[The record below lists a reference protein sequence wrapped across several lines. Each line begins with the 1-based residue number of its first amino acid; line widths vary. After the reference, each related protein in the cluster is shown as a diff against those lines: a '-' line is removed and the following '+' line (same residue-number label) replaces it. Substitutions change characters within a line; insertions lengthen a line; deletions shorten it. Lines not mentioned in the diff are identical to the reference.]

1 MRCGFLGV
9 TFVHPTRTWKV
20 RLFWINLVIPCNKF
34 QNCHTLPYPHLQ
46 LFYQNWFVS
55 GVLTF
60 IIKVRCRLNLPY
72 SVVGCFQ
79 LFRCHFH
86 GSLLYSFYCISGLF
100 HSRGTQ
106 LVWSVYQFSP
116 VHGSLICLTLS
127 WDITALSP
135 ATPGGRNKT
144 GRLHL
149 ILISSLS
156 YSDTLFNGVI
166 LLLAISLLSA
176 FYLSMVNRKTIVKLM
191 KCASFCD
198 LFEVLFSF
206 VRMVPPLLPNLIMF
220 DVTVVNDWSYC
231 LELE

>member
-1 MRCGFLGV
+1 M
-9 TFVHPTRTWKV
+9 
-20 RLFWINLVIPCNKF
+20 
-34 QNCHTLPYPHLQ
+34 
-46 LFYQNWFVS
+46 
-55 GVLTF
+55 
-60 IIKVRCRLNLPY
+60 
-72 SVVGCFQ
+72 
-79 LFRCHFH
+79 
-86 GSLLYSFYCISGLF
+86 
-100 HSRGTQ
+100 
-106 LVWSVYQFSP
+106 
-116 VHGSLICLTLS
+116 TLS

-166 LLLAISLLSA
+166 LLLAISLLST
-176 FYLSMVNRKTIVKLM
+176 FYLSMANRKTIVEIM

-198 LFEVLFSF
+198 LLEVLFSF